1 MSTYT
6 FNKHFGKFNDIKPEE
21 GTSLLMNQI
30 IHSMIKISTDY
41 DLTPLETISLIDSQ
55 IVGTYERIDTPVKI
69 YVNLN
74 EEAKAFTR
82 NIGGHKFAL
91 VSIIDMVLRSN
102 TSLLGFIG
110 KIGLIRRSL
119 FAGENKS
126 TIEQPSA
133 AQTSVPKPKV
143 EQATVVETKVEPAK
157 VVEQTKVMETKTVEP
172 KSVEPKVTK
181 PKKVVKKRVTPDI
194 SDDQTVETSDLLS
207 QFF

>member
-133 AQTSVPKPKV
+133 AQTSVPKPTV
-143 EQATVVETKVEPAK
+143 EQATVVETKVEPSK
-157 VVEQTKVMETKTVEP
+157 VVEPKVEP
-172 KSVEPKVTK
+172 VKTVEPKVTK
-181 PKKVVKKRVTPDI
+181 PKKVIKKRVTADI

>member
-1 MSTYT
+1 
-6 FNKHFGKFNDIKPEE
+6 
-21 GTSLLMNQI
+21 MNQI

-74 EEAKAFTR
+74 EAKAFTR

-126 TIEQPSA
+126 TIEHQPMQQAPA
-133 AQTSVPKPKV
+133 AQNSIPKSKV
-143 EQATVVETKVEPAK
+143 EQVNVIETKVEP
-157 VVEQTKVMETKTVEP
+157 TKVMETKTVEP

>member
-126 TIEQPSA
+126 TIAQPSVT
-133 AQTSVPKPKV
+133 QTSVPKPKV
-143 EQATVVETKVEPAK
+143 EQVKVIETKEPAK
-157 VVEQTKVMETKTVEP
+157 VVEPKVEP
-172 KSVEPKVTK
+172 VKVVEPKVTK
-181 PKKVVKKRVTPDI
+181 PKKVVKKRVTADI

>member
-126 TIEQPSA
+126 TIEHQPMQQAPA
-133 AQTSVPKPKV
+133 AQNSIPKSKV
-143 EQATVVETKVEPAK
+143 EQVNVIETKVEP
-157 VVEQTKVMETKTVEP
+157 TKVMETKTVEP

>member
-126 TIEQPSA
+126 TIEQPSV

-143 EQATVVETKVEPAK
+143 EQATVVETKVEPS
-157 VVEQTKVMETKTVEP
+157 KVMESKVEP
-172 KSVEPKVTK
+172 VKVVEPKVTK

>member
-126 TIEQPSA
+126 TIEQPSVV
-133 AQTSVPKPKV
+133 QTSVPKPTV
-143 EQATVVETKVEPAK
+143 EQATVVETKVEPTK
-157 VVEQTKVMETKTVEP
+157 VVEPKVEP
-172 KSVEPKVTK
+172 VKVVEPKVTK

>member
-133 AQTSVPKPKV
+133 AQTRVPKPTV
-143 EQATVVETKVEPAK
+143 EQATVVETKVEPSK
-157 VVEQTKVMETKTVEP
+157 VVEPKVEP
-172 KSVEPKVTK
+172 VKTVEPKVTK
-181 PKKVVKKRVTPDI
+181 PKKVIKKRVTADI

>member
-119 FAGENKS
+119 FAGESKA
-126 TIEQPSA
+126 TIEQPPVVTPSEP
-133 AQTSVPKPKV
+133 TVTKPKV
-143 EQATVVETKVEPAK
+143 E
-157 VVEQTKVMETKTVEP
+157 
-172 KSVEPKVTK
+172 K
-181 PKKVVKKRVTPDI
+181 PKKVVKKRVTKDI

>member
-119 FAGENKS
+119 FAGESKA
-126 TIEQPSA
+126 TIEQPPVVTLSEP
-133 AQTSVPKPKV
+133 TVTKPKV
-143 EQATVVETKVEPAK
+143 EPVKVIETKAEP
-157 VVEQTKVMETKTVEP
+157 VKTVEP
-172 KSVEPKVTK
+172 KVEK
-181 PKKVVKKRVTPDI
+181 PKKVVKKRVTKDI

>member
-119 FAGENKS
+119 FAGESKA
-126 TIEQPSA
+126 TVEQPPVTPSEP
-133 AQTSVPKPKV
+133 TVTKPKV
-143 EQATVVETKVEPAK
+143 EPVKVVETKAEPVKTKVEPVK
-157 VVEQTKVMETKTVEP
+157 V
-172 KSVEPKVTK
+172 VEPKVEK
-181 PKKVVKKRVTPDI
+181 SKKVVKKRVTKDI

>member
-55 IVGTYERIDTPVKI
+55 IIGTYERIDTPVKI

-126 TIEQPSA
+126 TIEHYPMQHAPA
-133 AQTSVPKPKV
+133 AQTSIPKSKV
-143 EQATVVETKVEPAK
+143 EQVNVIETKVEPTN
-157 VVEQTKVMETKTVEP
+157 VVEP
-172 KSVEPKVTK
+172 KVEPVKVVEPKVTK